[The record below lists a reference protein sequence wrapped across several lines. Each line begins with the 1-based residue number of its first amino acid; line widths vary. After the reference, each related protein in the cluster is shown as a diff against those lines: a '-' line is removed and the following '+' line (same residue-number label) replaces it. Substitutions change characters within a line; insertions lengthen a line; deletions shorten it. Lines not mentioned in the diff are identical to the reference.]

1 MEPLQLLLS
10 LLLIK
15 NLQSLQARTSFTRFL
30 LISSSEYIQLTEVK
44 LIFITQQGVT
54 CPHFQQSLTQVLRKA
69 QILFVTCRRFV
80 IVRISDNVHAFH
92 RSTIPQIQLFIIF
105 IIFCWKICT
114 FYSILFYSILFY
126 SVLSYSTLFYSN
138 LFYSILFYSTLLYY
152 ILFYSILFCQ

>member
-15 NLQSLQARTSFTRFL
+15 DLQSLQARTSFTRFL

-126 SVLSYSTLFYSN
+126 PILLYSILIYSILFCSILLYSTL
-138 LFYSILFYSTLLYY
+138 LYSILFYYVSE
-152 ILFYSILFCQ
+152 